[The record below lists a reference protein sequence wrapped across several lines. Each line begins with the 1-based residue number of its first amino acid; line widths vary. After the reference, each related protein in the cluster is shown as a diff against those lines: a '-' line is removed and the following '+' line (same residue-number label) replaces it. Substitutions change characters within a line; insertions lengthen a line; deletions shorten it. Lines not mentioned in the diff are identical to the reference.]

1 MDFWSLAVLRMRFLR
16 GNEAFAKPF
25 FMLVRSVNF
34 YYHSENVSPIH
45 VSIWFNFND
54 LVEGFLA
61 FAKPGGLGEVQLVDL
76 ASLSIILLRFFI
88 EMATISKWC
97 LVHL

>member
-1 MDFWSLAVLRMRFLR
+1 MRFL
-16 GNEAFAKPF
+16 GDNETFAKPF
-25 FMLVRSVNF
+25 SVLGKSVNF
-34 YYHSENVSPIH
+34 YYHCENVSPIH
-45 VSIWFNFND
+45 VSVWFNFND